1 VAGGKQMNRKAVPV
15 LVALGLMFI
24 LIFGFFGTRIL
35 ERYIPTD
42 EKADITQL
50 LGVTDDKVALFLN
63 EELQEEKG
71 IYVEGQTYLPIDWVN
86 RTLNERFYWD
96 TYEKLLVYAL
106 PDSIVYADHTTMGS
120 TGKPLIWVDQ
130 NDVYLS
136 AGLVSN
142 YTDIRVTAYDSAQ
155 NKRMYVNNTWDP
167 LNTAVVMK
175 DSNIRVKGGVKSPI
189 MTWAAKGSRVT
200 VVESMSRWD
209 KVRTED
215 GFVGY
220 VEHRRLADRS
230 SETLKSTFEK
240 PVYKNITMDE
250 PVTLAWHQLTSAE
263 GNASFDNLIANTK
276 GVNVISP
283 TWYELTDN
291 EGNFRSLAD
300 AGYVKKAHGKG
311 LKVWA
316 LINNFSK
323 DVNTEILLSKT
334 TTRRKLIESLMAE
347 AEKYGFDGI
356 NLDFEGIKE
365 EAGVHYIEFIRE
377 LSISCREK
385 GLVLSVD
392 NYVPMAG
399 NKFYNRKEQGIVAD
413 YVIIMGYDEHYPGG
427 DSGSVASIG
436 YVENGVKDTLLEVPK
451 EKVILA
457 IPFYTRVW
465 TEDESGKTTA
475 SSIGI
480 ANAKKWI
487 SENKVELNWLD
498 ESGQYYGEIK
508 TSDGLKKIWLEEE
521 RSIGLKMNVIKQHN
535 LAGVA
540 CWKLGFEPA
549 ELWDEIKLDNK

>member
-15 LVALGLMFI
+15 LVALGIMFI
-24 LIFGFFGTRIL
+24 LIFGFFGSRIL

-96 TYEKLLVYAL
+96 TNEKLLVYAL

-155 NKRMYVNNTWDP
+155 NKRMYVNDTWEP
-167 LNTAVVMK
+167 LDTAIVMK

-189 MTWAAKGSRVT
+189 MTWAARGSRVT
-200 VVESMSRWD
+200 VVESMNRWD

-220 VEHRRLADRS
+220 VEHRCLADRS

-392 NYVPMAG
+392 NYVPLAG

-427 DSGSVASIG
+427 SSGSVASIG

-451 EKVILA
+451 EKVVLA

-480 ANAKKWI
+480 ANAKKWV